1 MSDKCNPNPCK
12 HSGICKQNS
21 NEFFCDCT
29 NTGYSG
35 AVCHIR
41 KYKLSIYLSDN
52 TFFRL
57 FKYKL
62 HRFLKFSFQK
72 IFYL

>member
-29 NTGYSG
+29 DTGYSG

-41 KYKLSIYLSDN
+41 K
-52 TFFRL
+52 
-57 FKYKL
+57 
-62 HRFLKFSFQK
+62 
-72 IFYL
+72 